1 MPINYRQSLTCIYI
15 KEYTVTIGPK
25 LHCTCRDHNVRG
37 THCKHILFIL
47 LKELKVT
54 DLKSPVYETLTP
66 SDKVTY
72 ASFYF
77 MFIHL
82 FFL

>member
-1 MPINYRQSLTCIYI
+1 M

-47 LKELKVT
+47 LRELKVT

-72 ASFYF
+72 ASF
-77 MFIHL
+77 IL
-82 FFL
+82 CLLIFFYRC